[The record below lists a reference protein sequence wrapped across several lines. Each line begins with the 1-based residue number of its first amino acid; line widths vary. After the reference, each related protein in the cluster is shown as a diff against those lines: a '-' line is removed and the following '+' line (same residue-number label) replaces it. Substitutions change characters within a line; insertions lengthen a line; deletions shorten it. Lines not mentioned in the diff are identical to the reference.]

1 MYSIAPEKLLL
12 YADKGLV
19 VVNKPNG
26 MITQLSDP
34 DNVCSVSAVVLH
46 RRAALTQV
54 TNRLRTSMRRFSAP
68 SWTVCRRRDSLRI

>member
-34 DNVCSVSAVVLH
+34 DNVRSVSAVVLH
-46 RRAALTQV
+46 RRAVLTQV
-54 TNRLRTSMRRFSAP
+54 TNRLRTSMRTFSAL